1 MFPLLDSFPHIFPSW
16 PRQPGLLAVHTSL
29 STTASVS
36 DRIMRLRGVVN
47 RAVGLD
53 EREALANGLGEICEA
68 YEEGWESG
76 SDVDDDD
83 D

>member
-1 MFPLLDSFPHIFPSW
+1 
-16 PRQPGLLAVHTSL
+16 
-29 STTASVS
+29 
-36 DRIMRLRGVVN
+36 MRLRGVVN

-76 SDVDDDD
+76 SDDDDD
-83 D
+83 DD